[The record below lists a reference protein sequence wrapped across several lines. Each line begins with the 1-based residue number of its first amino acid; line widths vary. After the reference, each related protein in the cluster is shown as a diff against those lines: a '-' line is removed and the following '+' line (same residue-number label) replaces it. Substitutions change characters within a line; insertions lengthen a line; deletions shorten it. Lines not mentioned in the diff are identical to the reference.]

1 MEDRKII
8 DLYQSREERAI
19 SETDR
24 KYGPYCYKIAY
35 NILENKEDSE
45 ESVYDTYW
53 DAWNAIP
60 PHRPTM
66 LASFLGKITRRISI
80 DRWRHRTAG
89 KRGGNE
95 IDLALDELAWCV
107 SNSRSL
113 EDEMERKELV
123 RVINRFLGSL
133 TVVDRRVFMQRYW
146 AMSSIKDIAT
156 TYGFSQSKVASILHR
171 TRKKLRLILEKEG
184 F

>member
-19 SETDR
+19 AETDR

-45 ESVYDTYW
+45 ESVYDTYL

-107 SNSRSL
+107 P
-113 EDEMERKELV
+113 
-123 RVINRFLGSL
+123 
-133 TVVDRRVFMQRYW
+133 
-146 AMSSIKDIAT
+146 IA
-156 TYGFSQSKVASILHR
+156 GA
-171 TRKKLRLILEKEG
+171 
-184 F
+184 